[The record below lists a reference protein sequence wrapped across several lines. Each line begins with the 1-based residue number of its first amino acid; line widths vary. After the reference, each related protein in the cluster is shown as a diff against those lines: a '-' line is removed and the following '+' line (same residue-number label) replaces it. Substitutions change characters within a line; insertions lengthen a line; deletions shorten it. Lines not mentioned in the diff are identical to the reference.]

1 MIQKEF
7 WGLLFLGF
15 IAWVFISATPNER
28 IEKVCRPI
36 GWGGNVVTSLAAM
49 ATPSTQTTVQKWFDR
64 LEYGCRYT
72 TWRLFYQT
80 EYNKWKAGHEAQQRE
95 NAATDETQR
104 LLDGPAKDAPPA
116 PPAEPDKPRADA
128 PAGAGP
134 AGGK

>member
-1 MIQKEF
+1 MIHKEF

-15 IAWVFISATPNER
+15 IAWVFISATPNDR

-72 TWRLFYQT
+72 TWRLFYQS
-80 EYNKWKAGHEAQQRE
+80 EFNKWKAGQEAQQRG
-95 NAATDETQR
+95 NADTDEAQKT
-104 LLDGPAKDAPPA
+104 LEGAKESPPGPPQQKQDASPNP
-116 PPAEPDKPRADA
+116 EADA
-128 PAGAGP
+128 GA
-134 AGGK
+134 K